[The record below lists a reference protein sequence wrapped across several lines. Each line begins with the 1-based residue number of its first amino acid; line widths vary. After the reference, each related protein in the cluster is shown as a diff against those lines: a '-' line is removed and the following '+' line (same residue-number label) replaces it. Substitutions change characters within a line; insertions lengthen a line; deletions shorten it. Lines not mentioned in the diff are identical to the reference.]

1 MEEVYDD
8 DDRFNSPINPTS
20 NDEPNL
26 ILPVNKEPCSGDS
39 CHRINATF
47 TVLAQFA
54 LKYLLQDGLE
64 IGMSTGTCSN
74 PQCFSLQYL
83 INLILL
89 LVRGES
95 VAD

>member
-1 MEEVYDD
+1 MEAGSLPSDL
-8 DDRFNSPINPTS
+8 
-20 NDEPNL
+20 L
-26 ILPVNKEPCSGDS
+26 ISVKYPEAQPMGTFSRGKELP
-39 CHRINATF
+39 HR
-47 TVLAQFA
+47 QP
-54 LKYLLQDGLE
+54 LKYLLRDGLE
-64 IGMSTGTCSN
+64 IGMSAGTRPN

>member
-1 MEEVYDD
+1 MGRIWHQSDARMVSDC
-8 DDRFNSPINPTS
+8 S
-20 NDEPNL
+20 N
-26 ILPVNKEPCSGDS
+26 G
-39 CHRINATF
+39 TG
-47 TVLAQFA
+47 LAQAQLVSHPHMRTLMFFEM
-54 LKYLLQDGLE
+54 KYLLRDGLE
-64 IGMSTGTCSN
+64 IGMSMGTCSN

>member
-1 MEEVYDD
+1 MNTNIIFIHV
-8 DDRFNSPINPTS
+8 RVIN
-20 NDEPNL
+20 L
-26 ILPVNKEPCSGDS
+26 VWIV
-39 CHRINATF
+39 AM
-47 TVLAQFA
+47 
-54 LKYLLQDGLE
+54 KYLLRDGLE
-64 IGMSTGTCSN
+64 IGMSVGTRSN

>member
-1 MEEVYDD
+1 MECGNANSNIAGMPESAQASAECIPIKGDKLGNSYDVYDM
-8 DDRFNSPINPTS
+8 S
-20 NDEPNL
+20 
-26 ILPVNKEPCSGDS
+26 V
-39 CHRINATF
+39 
-47 TVLAQFA
+47 
-54 LKYLLQDGLE
+54 KYLLRDGLE
-64 IGMSTGTCSN
+64 IGMSAGTRSN